1 VDEKGY
7 DDMLSYMRKN
17 AGSWLIK
24 VLLFGVAL
32 SFVIGFGI
40 LPALRDDKGG
50 GVVVAQ
56 VGERRI
62 TRGEWNQAYENLI
75 QVYRR
80 VYQDRFS
87 EEMVKQMRLRET
99 ALDNL
104 INMALQIHEASRL
117 GLEVSDEELRDRI
130 QSLPYFQRNGSFAK
144 DQYLRLLQMNRL
156 TPADFERQQRDEM
169 LVEAFQNFVRGT
181 VKVSEQELWNSYVLE
196 NEQVRLE
203 ALVVNPASFEEA
215 VEVEEESLKEY
226 FGRNSE
232 GFLTPEKVNAAYV
245 LVAPGPYRDQVKVYT
260 GDIEEYYDSHIEEFS
275 KPEEVHVRHI
285 LLRVL
290 PGADESVRMEKRKT
304 MEGLLERVRAGEDF
318 GELAKIYSED
328 IGSKKGG
335 GDLGYVK
342 RGTLVP
348 EVERAAFAMKPGEVS
363 DIVSSSYGLHLIKVE
378 DYRASHAEPLE
389 DVKEKIRE
397 TLTEEK
403 AWRLA
408 RRKAEETS
416 WDLKEKGGLP
426 EAGSSQGDFVVKE
439 TGYFS
444 RADAIPDLGREPSF
458 VQTAFSLEPGQM
470 SEVIRGDKGYY
481 LLQVIDKK
489 APEIPPFEEV
499 RDRVEE
505 QFRREESRTLAK
517 EKAKEV
523 LEAAASGTSVDRLTE
538 QEGVEA
544 MDTGFITRLRGFIPR
559 IGASEEILETAF
571 NLTER
576 SPWAKQ
582 VFEVDG
588 KFYVIRFQER
598 RDPDRAAFLAEKEEL
613 LTQQQARKAQEIYR
627 EWLTELRKQQE
638 VKISSGVG
646 A

>member
-1 VDEKGY
+1 LDEKGY
-7 DDMLSYMRKN
+7 DEMLSYMRKN

-104 INMALQIHEASRL
+104 INMALQIHEAGRL

-144 DQYLRLLQMNRL
+144 DQYLRLLQVNRL

-181 VKVSEQELWNSYVLE
+181 VKVSEQELWNSYALE

-203 ALVVNPASFEEA
+203 ALVVNPVSFEEA
-215 VEVEEESLKEY
+215 VEVTEESLREY

-275 KPEEVHVRHI
+275 TPEEVHVRHI
-285 LLRVL
+285 LLRVS
-290 PGADESVRMEKRKT
+290 PGADESVRMEKRKA

-328 IGSKKGG
+328 AGSKKGG

-348 EVERAAFAMKPGEVS
+348 EVERAAFALKPGEVS

-378 DYRASHAEPLE
+378 DYRSSHAEPLE

-426 EAGSSQGDFVVKE
+426 EVGSSQGDFVVKE

-444 RADAIPDLGREPSF
+444 RTDAIPDLGREPSF

-481 LLQVIDKK
+481 LLQVIDEKP
-489 APEIPPFEEV
+489 PEIPPFEEV
-499 RDRVEE
+499 RDRVEQ
-505 QFRREESRTLAK
+505 QFRREESRILAE

-523 LEAAASGTSVDRLTE
+523 LEAAASGTSVDSLTE

-559 IGASEEILETAF
+559 IGASEEIIEAAF
-571 NLTER
+571 NLTEG

-582 VFEVDG
+582 VFEVNS

-598 RDPDRAAFLAEKEEL
+598 RDPDRAAFLAKKEEL
-613 LTQQQARKAQEIYR
+613 LTQQQASKAQEIYR
-627 EWLTELRKQQE
+627 EWLAELRKQQE

-646 A
+646 V

>member
-1 VDEKGY
+1 
-7 DDMLSYMRKN
+7 MLSYMRNN
-17 AGSWLIK
+17 AGSWMIK

-40 LPALRDDKGG
+40 LPTMREEGGG

-56 VGERRI
+56 VGEKRI

-104 INMALQIHEASRL
+104 INTALQLQEARRL

-130 QSLPYFQRNGSFAK
+130 ESLPYFQRNGSFAK

-156 TPADFERQQRDEM
+156 TAADFERQQRDEM
-169 LVEAFQNFVRGT
+169 MVEAFQNFVRGT

-203 ALVVNPASFEEA
+203 ALVVSPGPFEKV
-215 VEVEEESLKEY
+215 VEVEEEALKEY

-232 GFLTPEKVNAAYV
+232 GFLTPEKVKAAYI
-245 LVAPGPYRDQVKVYT
+245 LVAPEPYRDEVKVYT

-275 KPEEVHVRHI
+275 APEDLHARHI

-290 PGADESVRMEKRKT
+290 PGADESVRIEKRKT

-328 IGSKKGG
+328 TGSKKGG

-348 EVERAAFAMKPGEVS
+348 EVEQAAFALKPGEVS
-363 DIVSSSYGLHLIKVE
+363 DIVFSSYGLHLIKVE
-378 DYRASHAEPLE
+378 DYRASRVEPLD

-403 AWRLA
+403 SWRVA
-408 RRKAEETS
+408 RRKAEEVS

-426 EAGSSQGDFVVKE
+426 EAGSSLGDFLVKE
-439 TGYFS
+439 TAPFS
-444 RADAIPDLGREPSF
+444 RTDAIPDLGREASF
-458 VQTAFSLEPGQM
+458 VQAAFSLEPGLM

-481 LLQVIDKK
+481 LLQVIEKK
-489 APEIPPFEEV
+489 APETPPFEEV
-499 RDRVEE
+499 RARLEK
-505 QFRREESRTLAK
+505 QFRQEESKILAE
-517 EKAKEV
+517 EKAREV
-523 LEAAASGTSVDRLTE
+523 LEAAASGTPVDTLTE

-544 MDTGFITRLRGFIPR
+544 IDTGFITRLRRFIPG
-559 IGASEEILETAF
+559 IGASEEILEKAF
-571 NLTER
+571 TLTKE

-582 VFEVDG
+582 VFEANG

-598 RDPDRAAFLAEKEEL
+598 LEPDRSAFLAGREEL
-613 LTQQQARKAQEIYR
+613 RTQQKAKKAQEIYR
-627 EWLTELRKQQE
+627 EWLAELRKQKE
-638 VKISSGVG
+638 VKISTGIE

>member
-1 VDEKGY
+1 
-7 DDMLSYMRKN
+7 MLSYMRKN

-40 LPALRDDKGG
+40 LPALRDEEGG

-62 TRGEWNQAYENLI
+62 TRGEWNQAYENLL

-80 VYQDRFS
+80 AYQDRFS

-104 INMALQIHEASRL
+104 INMALQLHEARRL
-117 GLEVSDEELRDRI
+117 GLEVSDEDLRDRI
-130 QSLPYFQRNGSFAK
+130 RSLPYFQRNGSFAK

-156 TPADFERQQRDEM
+156 TAADFEKQQRDEM

-181 VKVSEQELWNSYVLE
+181 VKVSEQELWNSYMLE
-196 NEQVRLE
+196 KEQVRLE
-203 ALVVNPASFEEA
+203 ALVVSPASFEAA
-215 VEVEEESLKEY
+215 VEVEEEALKDF

-232 GFLTPEKVNAAYV
+232 GFLTPEKVKAAYV

-275 KPEEVHVRHI
+275 VPEDLHLRHI

-328 IGSKKGG
+328 PGSKKGG

-342 RGTLVP
+342 KGTLVP
-348 EVERAAFAMKPGEVS
+348 EVERAAFDLKPGEVS
-363 DIVSSSYGLHLIKVE
+363 DIVSSSFGLHLIKVE
-378 DYRASHAEPLE
+378 DYRASNVEPLE
-389 DVKEKIRE
+389 GVKEKIRE

-408 RRKAEETS
+408 RRKAEESS

-426 EAGSSQGDFVVKE
+426 EAGSLQGDFVVKE
-439 TGYFS
+439 TDYFS
-444 RADAIPDLGREPSF
+444 RTDAIPDLGREASF
-458 VQTAFSLEPGQM
+458 IQTAFSLEPGRM

-481 LLQVIDKK
+481 LLQVIEKK
-489 APEIPPFEEV
+489 APETPSLEEV
-499 RDRVEE
+499 RDRVEK
-505 QFRREESRTLAK
+505 QFRREESKNLAM

-523 LEAAASGTSVDRLTE
+523 LEAARGGASVDTLTE
-538 QEGVEA
+538 QEGIEA
-544 MDTGFITRLRGFIPR
+544 IDTGFITRLRRFVPR
-559 IGASEEILETAF
+559 IGASEEILERAF
-571 NLTER
+571 KLTEG

-582 VFEVDG
+582 VFEVNG

-598 RDPDRAAFLAEKEEL
+598 REPDRAAFLAEKEEL
-613 LTQQQARKAQEIYR
+613 RTQQQTQKAQEIYR

>member
-1 VDEKGY
+1 
-7 DDMLSYMRKN
+7 MLSYMRDN
-17 AGSWLIK
+17 AGSWMIK

-40 LPALRDDKGG
+40 LPTMRDEGGG
-50 GVVVAQ
+50 GVIVAQ
-56 VGERRI
+56 VGEKRI

-104 INMALQIHEASRL
+104 INMALQLQEARRL

-196 NEQVRLE
+196 NEQIRLE
-203 ALVVNPASFEEA
+203 ALLVSPASFEKA
-215 VEVEEESLKEY
+215 VEVEEEALREY
-226 FGRNSE
+226 FEQNSE
-232 GFLTPEKVNAAYV
+232 GFLTPEKVKAAYV
-245 LVAPGPYRDQVKVYT
+245 LVAPGPYREQVKVYT

-275 KPEEVHVRHI
+275 TPEELHARHI

-304 MEGLLERVRAGEDF
+304 MEGLLERIRAGEDF
-318 GELAKIYSED
+318 GELAKVYSED
-328 IGSKKGG
+328 TGSKKGG

-342 RGTLVP
+342 KGTLVP
-348 EVERAAFAMKPGEVS
+348 EVERAAFALKPGEVS

-378 DYRASHAEPLE
+378 DYRASKVEPVE

-408 RRKAEETS
+408 RRKAEEAS

-439 TGYFS
+439 TDYFS
-444 RADAIPDLGREPSF
+444 RKDAIPDLGREASF
-458 VQTAFSLEPGQM
+458 VRTAFAIDPGLM

-481 LLQVIDKK
+481 LLQVIEKK
-489 APEIPPFEEV
+489 APETPPFEEV

-505 QFRREESRTLAK
+505 QFRREESKTLAK
-517 EKAKEV
+517 NKAKEV
-523 LEAAASGTSVDRLTE
+523 LEAVASGTPVDTLTE

-544 MDTGFITRLRGFIPR
+544 IDAGFITRLRKFIPR
-559 IGASEEILETAF
+559 IGASEEILETGF
-571 NLTER
+571 NLTEG

-582 VFEVDG
+582 VFEVNG
-588 KFYVIRFQER
+588 KFYVIRVQER
-598 RDPDRAAFLAEKEEL
+598 RAADREAFLAANEDL
-613 LTQQQARKAQEIYR
+613 RTQQQAKKAQEIYR
-627 EWLTELRKQQE
+627 EWLAELRKQQE

>member
-1 VDEKGY
+1 
-7 DDMLSYMRKN
+7 MLSYMRNN
-17 AGSWLIK
+17 AGSWMIK

-40 LPALRDDKGG
+40 LPTMRDEGGG
-50 GVVVAQ
+50 GVVVAE

-104 INMALQIHEASRL
+104 INTALQLQEARRL

-156 TPADFERQQRDEM
+156 TAADFERQQRDEM

-196 NEQVRLE
+196 KEQVRLE
-203 ALVVNPASFEEA
+203 ALVVSPASFEEA
-215 VEVEEESLKEY
+215 VEVEEEALKEF

-232 GFLTPEKVNAAYV
+232 GFLTPEKVKVAYV

-275 KPEEVHVRHI
+275 TPEDLHMRHI

-328 IGSKKGG
+328 TGSKKGG

-342 RGTLVP
+342 RGSLVP
-348 EVERAAFAMKPGEVS
+348 EVERAAFDLKPGEVS

-378 DYRASHAEPLE
+378 DYRASNVEPLE
-389 DVKEKIRE
+389 GVKEKIRE

-408 RRKAEETS
+408 RRKAEESS

-439 TGYFS
+439 TDYFS
-444 RADAIPDLGREPSF
+444 RTDAIPDLGREASF
-458 VQTAFSLEPGQM
+458 IQTAFSARAGPDERGHPGGQGLL
-470 SEVIRGDKGYY
+470 SPAGD
-481 LLQVIDKK
+481 
-489 APEIPPFEEV
+489 
-499 RDRVEE
+499 
-505 QFRREESRTLAK
+505 REEGPGDPAP
-517 EKAKEV
+517 
-523 LEAAASGTSVDRLTE
+523 
-538 QEGVEA
+538 
-544 MDTGFITRLRGFIPR
+544 RGS
-559 IGASEEILETAF
+559 A
-571 NLTER
+571 
-576 SPWAKQ
+576 
-582 VFEVDG
+582 
-588 KFYVIRFQER
+588 
-598 RDPDRAAFLAEKEEL
+598 
-613 LTQQQARKAQEIYR
+613 
-627 EWLTELRKQQE
+627 
-638 VKISSGVG
+638 
-646 A
+646 

>member
-1 VDEKGY
+1 
-7 DDMLSYMRKN
+7 MLSYMRKN

-24 VLLFGVAL
+24 ALLFGVAL

-40 LPALRDDKGG
+40 LPTLQDEEGG

-75 QVYRR
+75 EVYRR

-104 INMALQIHEASRL
+104 INMALQIQEARRL
-117 GLEVSDEELRDRI
+117 GLEVSDEDLRDRI
-130 QSLPYFQRNGSFAK
+130 QSLAYFQRDGSFAK
-144 DQYLRLLQMNRL
+144 DQYLRLLQANRL
-156 TPADFERQQRDEM
+156 TPADFEMQQRDEM

-203 ALVVNPASFEEA
+203 ALVVSPASFEEA
-215 VEVEEESLKEY
+215 VEVEEEALKEY

-232 GFLTPEKVNAAYV
+232 GFLTPEKVKAAYI
-245 LVAPGPYRDQVKVYT
+245 LVAPGTYRDQVKVYT

-275 KPEEVHVRHI
+275 TPEDLHARHI

-290 PGADESVRMEKRKT
+290 PGADESVRVEKKKT

-328 IGSKKGG
+328 TGSKQGG

-348 EVERAAFAMKPGEVS
+348 EVERAAFALKPGEVS
-363 DIVSSSYGLHLIKVE
+363 EIVSSSYGLHLIKVE
-378 DYRASHAEPLE
+378 DYRASRVAPLE

-397 TLTEEK
+397 TLTEEES
-403 AWRLA
+403 WRLA
-408 RRKAEETS
+408 RRKAEEAS
-416 WDLKEKGGLP
+416 WDLKGKEGLP
-426 EAGSSQGDFVVKE
+426 EAGSSQGDFVVKD

-444 RADAIPDLGREPSF
+444 RDDAIPDLGREASF

-470 SEVIRGDKGYY
+470 SEVMRGDKGYY
-481 LLQVIDKK
+481 LLQVIEKK
-489 APEIPPFEEV
+489 TAETPPLEEV
-499 RDRVEE
+499 QDRVEK
-505 QFRREESRTLAK
+505 QFREEQSKNLAE

-523 LEAAASGTSVDRLTE
+523 LQAIESGTPVDTLTE
-538 QEGVEA
+538 QEGIEA
-544 MDTGFITRLRGFIPR
+544 IDTGFISRLQRYIPR
-559 IGASEEILETAF
+559 IGASQEILEKAF
-571 NLTER
+571 TLTEG

-582 VFEVDG
+582 VFGANG

-598 RDPDRAAFLAEKEEL
+598 RTPDRAAFLAEKEEL
-613 LTQQQARKAQEIYR
+613 LMQQQTRKAQEIYR
-627 EWLTELRKQQE
+627 EWLAELRRQKE
-638 VKISSGVG
+638 VKMSTGVG